1 MMGRFIVFSVGI
13 RVGPR
18 NHDLIPICIRWGGKH
33 DGRRGACDGKK
44 TIKIEHEN
52 GYKIWHQKGYKIARK
67 KDYKIAR
74 KKGYKILQKKGYEI
88 EHKKSL

>member
-13 RVGPR
+13 RAGGVTQPR
-18 NHDLIPICIRWGGKH
+18 PNNNMRTLGGRH

-74 KKGYKILQKKGYEI
+74 KKGYKIARKRL
-88 EHKKSL
+88 